1 MKEYKFEKDVWFIIK
16 GDTPYA
22 ALLKE
27 GESITSVNEV
37 AIFEDETSWK
47 SEKSKLGIID
57 IEKNIDPIIE
67 MPKVKKDKSE
77 RGIRIPR

>member
-67 MPKVKKDKSE
+67 MPKVIKDKSE

>member
-1 MKEYKFEKDVWFIIK
+1 MKEYKFENDVWFIIK

-22 ALLKE
+22 NLLKE

-57 IEKNIDPIIE
+57 IEENIDPIIE
-67 MPKVKKDKSE
+67 MPKVIKDKSE
-77 RGIRIPR
+77 RGFRIPR